1 MKKLLAVVVGGLLS
15 VSGYAQDLTVK
26 VDGIK
31 STEGFLYVSLH
42 NTDKTWM
49 TAQPPVQGQKL
60 PMSDKT
66 MTVVFKD
73 IPEGDYAV
81 MLYQDKNDNGQIDKN
96 TLGIPSEPYGFSN
109 NGGAF
114 GPPGFKD
121 SSVNLKENT
130 EITIYLQ

>member
-1 MKKLLAVVVGGLLS
+1 MKKLLALIVGSLLS

-49 TAQPPVQGQKL
+49 TAQQPVQGQKL
-60 PMSDKT
+60 PMTEKA
-66 MTVVFKD
+66 MTVIFKD

-81 MLYQDKNDNGQIDKN
+81 MLYQDKNDNGHIDKN
-96 TLGIPSEPYGFSN
+96 ALGIPSEPYGFSK
-109 NGGAF
+109 NGGTF
-114 GPPGFKD
+114 GPPSFKD
-121 SSVNLKENT
+121 SSVNVKANT